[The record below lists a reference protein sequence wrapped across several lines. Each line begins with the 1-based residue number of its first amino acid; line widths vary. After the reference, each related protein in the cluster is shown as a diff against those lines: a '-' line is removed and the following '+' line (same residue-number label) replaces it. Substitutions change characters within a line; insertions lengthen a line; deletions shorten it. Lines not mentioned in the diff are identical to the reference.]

1 MSEPL
6 DYEALKRIFEEKA
19 YTLTAH
25 ASNRAVERDIDD
37 FEIEEAVIAGAV
49 IENYPDDKY
58 SPSCLILGTT
68 KNRRILHIQV
78 CYPPNVK
85 VITVYEPLPDEWE
98 SDWKTRK
105 TP

>member
-1 MSEPL
+1 VV
-6 DYEALKRIFEEKA
+6 DYEVLKRIFEEKS

-37 FEIEEAVIAGAV
+37 YEIEEAVIAGAV
-49 IENYPDDKY
+49 IEDYPDDKY

-68 KNRRILHIQV
+68 KHGRILHVQV
-78 CYPPNVK
+78 CYPPKVK
-85 VITVYEPLPDEWE
+85 VITLYDPSPNDWE

-105 TP
+105 TS